1 MRPKLSVVTST
12 TQSLTRPSLSLK
24 SPGPFPRTPN
34 SPVPPSPGGKRFST
48 IQAHSYGYTNSC
60 KSKSI
65 LKKQSMASATSHAEK
80 RIQFQGT
87 PTVHC
92 VTPIENPEEYYG
104 TYTKLSKE
112 ERRWMISQNPDRKVD
127 SWVRGTMLS
136 GVCRRLRL
144 WDRRKESR
152 FCIVGATHGFGDCF
166 LDEISAR
173 EQPVKQAVFQGLDGP
188 CGFRGMFFAAQP
200 HAMLNRRTNFTTYP
214 NADFEICICPPP
226 WENMQSF
233 KIFLLSSD
241 YTTILD
247 LAHVCPPSSDDT
259 SVAIVE
265 KNDRSRDATA
275 RIHFLEN
282 VTADTREYRGIHPI
296 LALESH
302 QENLAKL
309 VDKALRHLPPVSEDG
324 EDISNWIKLADG
336 SQRRKPDF
344 VSATRGP
351 GMRANLFTGL
361 DTGKGLSVA
370 WQIPFVGVHHMQAHL
385 LTPRLVSAM
394 SRAQYGSDVAST
406 NTPLTP
412 EFPFLSIL
420 VSGGHSMLVESTS
433 ITDHTIMAST
443 ADIAIGESL
452 DKAAREI
459 LPTSVLNEAKTT
471 MYGKLLERFAFPNG
485 SADWSSYCAPKTRGE
500 ELIKQPTPWGW
511 TLTSPFANTRQ
522 LQFSFSFLPSMINKL
537 MGAKKTVGENVSD
550 EERVA
555 LAREAMRVCFEHL
568 GSRTIIA
575 LEELQQKARTKGV
588 PEVKTLVISGG
599 VAANRFLMAVLRSF
613 LDVRGFGHVEIVAPP
628 PYLCTDNAAMIGW
641 AGIEMFEAGF
651 STDLGGRALRKWALD
666 PRAEDGGLLGADGW
680 MIK

>member
-12 TQSLTRPSLSLK
+12 AQSLTRPSLSLK
-24 SPGPFPRTPN
+24 SPGPFPRTPI
-34 SPVPPSPGGKRFST
+34 SPVPPSPGGKRFSS
-48 IQAHSYGYTNSC
+48 IQAPSYSYTNSC

-65 LKKQSMASATSHAEK
+65 LKKQPMASATSHAEK

-104 TYTKLSKE
+104 KYTKLSKE
-112 ERRWMISQNPDRKVD
+112 ERRWMK
-127 SWVRGTMLS
+127 RG
-136 GVCRRLRL
+136 
-144 WDRRKESR
+144 
-152 FCIVGATHGFGDCF
+152 
-166 LDEISAR
+166 
-173 EQPVKQAVFQGLDGP
+173 
-188 CGFRGMFFAAQP
+188 
-200 HAMLNRRTNFTTYP
+200 
-214 NADFEICICPPP
+214 
-226 WENMQSF
+226 
-233 KIFLLSSD
+233 LL
-241 YTTILD
+241 T
-247 LAHVCPPSSDDT
+247 LAIETSCDDT

-265 KNDRSRDATA
+265 KIDRPRDVSA

-282 VTADTREYRGIHPI
+282 VTADTRQYRGIHPI

-309 VDKALRHLPPVSEDG
+309 VDKALRHLPPVSENG
-324 EDISNWIKLADG
+324 EDTSKGINLSDG

-370 WQIPFVGVHHMQAHL
+370 WQIPFIGVHHMQAHL

-394 SRAQYGSDVAST
+394 NRAQQDTDVAST
-406 NTPLTP
+406 EQPLTP

-471 MYGKLLERFAFPNG
+471 MYGKLLEQFAFPGG
-485 SADWSSYCAPKTRGE
+485 SADWSSYCAPRTRGE
-500 ELIKQPTPWGW
+500 ELVKQPSPWGW

-522 LQFSFSFLPSMINKL
+522 LQFSFSFLPSMITKL
-537 MGAKKTVGENVSD
+537 MGAKKTVGEDVAD

-575 LEELQQKARTKGV
+575 LEELQQKARNKGV

-680 MIK
+680 MRK

>member
-12 TQSLTRPSLSLK
+12 AQSLTRPSLSLK

-34 SPVPPSPGGKRFST
+34 SPVPLSPGGKRFSS
-48 IQAHSYGYTNSC
+48 IQTQSYGYTNSC

-65 LKKQSMASATSHAEK
+65 LKKQPMASATSHAEK

-112 ERRWMISQNPDRKVD
+112 ERRWMTTRSTVGFPETACLLASAPGSDF
-127 SWVRGTMLS
+127 G
-136 GVCRRLRL
+136 
-144 WDRRKESR
+144 
-152 FCIVGATHGFGDCF
+152 IV
-166 LDEISAR
+166 AR
-173 EQPVKQAVFQGLDGP
+173 NQIEG
-188 CGFRGMFFAAQP
+188 
-200 HAMLNRRTNFTTYP
+200 
-214 NADFEICICPPP
+214 
-226 WENMQSF
+226 S
-233 KIFLLSSD
+233 LLSPLKRHGKSSTVGD
-241 YTTILD
+241 YSTSLD
-247 LAHVCPPSSDDT
+247 SAHFCPPSSDDT

-265 KNDRSRDATA
+265 KNDRSRDVSA

-309 VDKALRHLPPVSEDG
+309 VDKALRQLPRASEDG
-324 EDISNWIKLADG
+324 EDTSKRINLSDG

-361 DTGKGLSVA
+361 DTAKGLSVA

-394 SRAQYGSDVAST
+394 IRAQHDNDTTT
-406 NTPLTP
+406 NAPITP

-459 LPTSVLNEAKTT
+459 LPPSVLNEAKTT

-485 SADWSSYCAPKTRGE
+485 SANWSSYCAPKSRGE
-500 ELIKQPTPWGW
+500 ELIKQPSPWGW

-522 LQFSFSFLPSMINKL
+522 LQFSFSFLPSMITKL
-537 MGAKKTVGENVSD
+537 MGAKKTAGENVSD
-550 EERVA
+550 EERVV

-575 LEELQQKARTKGV
+575 LEELQQKVRNKGV

-651 STDLGGRALRKWALD
+651 STDLGSRALRKWALD
-666 PRAEDGGLLGADGW
+666 SRAEDGGLLGADGW
-680 MIK
+680 MMKQGDATVN

>member
-1 MRPKLSVVTST
+1 MLPSDYITS
-12 TQSLTRPSLSLK
+12 LD
-24 SPGPFPRTPN
+24 F
-34 SPVPPSPGGKRFST
+34 
-48 IQAHSYGYTNSC
+48 A
-60 KSKSI
+60 
-65 LKKQSMASATSHAEK
+65 
-80 RIQFQGT
+80 QF
-87 PTVHC
+87 
-92 VTPIENPEEYYG
+92 
-104 TYTKLSKE
+104 
-112 ERRWMISQNPDRKVD
+112 
-127 SWVRGTMLS
+127 
-136 GVCRRLRL
+136 
-144 WDRRKESR
+144 
-152 FCIVGATHGFGDCF
+152 
-166 LDEISAR
+166 
-173 EQPVKQAVFQGLDGP
+173 
-188 CGFRGMFFAAQP
+188 
-200 HAMLNRRTNFTTYP
+200 
-214 NADFEICICPPP
+214 CPP
-226 WENMQSF
+226 
-233 KIFLLSSD
+233 
-241 YTTILD
+241 Y
-247 LAHVCPPSSDDT
+247 SDDT

-265 KNDRSRDATA
+265 KNDRCRDIST

-309 VDKALRHLPPVSEDG
+309 VDKALKHLPPVSEDG
-324 EDISNWIKLADG
+324 EDTSKLLKLSDG

-344 VSATRGP
+344 VSVTRGP

-361 DTGKGLSVA
+361 DTAKGLSVA

-394 SRAQYGSDVAST
+394 DRAQQGPDVTSA
-406 NTPLTP
+406 NPPLTP

-443 ADIAIGESL
+443 ADIAIGEAL

-459 LPTSVLNEAKTT
+459 IAPSVLNEAKTT
-471 MYGKLLERFAFPNG
+471 MYGKLLEQFAFPNG
-485 SADWSSYCAPKTRGE
+485 SADWSNYCAPKTRGE
-500 ELIKQPTPWGW
+500 ELIKQPSPWGW

-522 LQFSFSFLPSMINKL
+522 LQYSFSFLPSMINKL
-537 MGAKKTVGENVSD
+537 MGAKKTAGKEVSD

-575 LEELQQKARTKGV
+575 LEELQQKARNKGV
-588 PEVKTLVISGG
+588 PDVNTLVISGG
-599 VAANRFLMAVLRSF
+599 VAANRFLMAVLRSY

-680 MIK
+680 MIKKGKDTVY

>member
-1 MRPKLSVVTST
+1 MLISRS
-12 TQSLTRPSLSLK
+12 
-24 SPGPFPRTPN
+24 
-34 SPVPPSPGGKRFST
+34 
-48 IQAHSYGYTNSC
+48 
-60 KSKSI
+60 
-65 LKKQSMASATSHAEK
+65 ASALLRGRICSPSKVIQRAQNRGLLTLAIETS
-80 RIQFQGT
+80 
-87 PTVHC
+87 C
-92 VTPIENPEEYYG
+92 
-104 TYTKLSKE
+104 
-112 ERRWMISQNPDRKVD
+112 
-127 SWVRGTMLS
+127 
-136 GVCRRLRL
+136 
-144 WDRRKESR
+144 
-152 FCIVGATHGFGDCF
+152 
-166 LDEISAR
+166 
-173 EQPVKQAVFQGLDGP
+173 
-188 CGFRGMFFAAQP
+188 
-200 HAMLNRRTNFTTYP
+200 
-214 NADFEICICPPP
+214 
-226 WENMQSF
+226 
-233 KIFLLSSD
+233 
-241 YTTILD
+241 
-247 LAHVCPPSSDDT
+247 DDT

-265 KNDRSRDATA
+265 KNDRCRDIST

-309 VDKALRHLPPVSEDG
+309 VDKALKHLPPVSEDG
-324 EDISNWIKLADG
+324 EDTSKLLKLSDG

-344 VSATRGP
+344 VSVTRGP

-361 DTGKGLSVA
+361 DTAKGLSVA

-394 SRAQYGSDVAST
+394 DRAQQGPDVTSA
-406 NTPLTP
+406 NPPLTP

-420 VSGGHSMLVESTS
+420 VSGGHSMLVGSTS

-443 ADIAIGESL
+443 ADIAIGEAL

-459 LPTSVLNEAKTT
+459 IAPSVLNEAKTT
-471 MYGKLLERFAFPNG
+471 MYGKLLEQFAFPNG
-485 SADWSSYCAPKTRGE
+485 SADWSNYCAPKTRGE
-500 ELIKQPTPWGW
+500 ELIKQPSPWGW

-522 LQFSFSFLPSMINKL
+522 LQYSFSFLPSMINKL
-537 MGAKKTVGENVSD
+537 MGAKKTAGKEVSD

-575 LEELQQKARTKGV
+575 LEELQQKARNKGV
-588 PEVKTLVISGG
+588 PDVNTLVISGG

-680 MIK
+680 MIKKGKDTVY

>member
-1 MRPKLSVVTST
+1 MLISRS
-12 TQSLTRPSLSLK
+12 
-24 SPGPFPRTPN
+24 
-34 SPVPPSPGGKRFST
+34 
-48 IQAHSYGYTNSC
+48 
-60 KSKSI
+60 
-65 LKKQSMASATSHAEK
+65 ASALLRGRICSASKVIQTARNRGLLTLAIETS
-80 RIQFQGT
+80 
-87 PTVHC
+87 C
-92 VTPIENPEEYYG
+92 
-104 TYTKLSKE
+104 
-112 ERRWMISQNPDRKVD
+112 
-127 SWVRGTMLS
+127 
-136 GVCRRLRL
+136 
-144 WDRRKESR
+144 
-152 FCIVGATHGFGDCF
+152 
-166 LDEISAR
+166 
-173 EQPVKQAVFQGLDGP
+173 
-188 CGFRGMFFAAQP
+188 
-200 HAMLNRRTNFTTYP
+200 
-214 NADFEICICPPP
+214 
-226 WENMQSF
+226 
-233 KIFLLSSD
+233 
-241 YTTILD
+241 
-247 LAHVCPPSSDDT
+247 DDT

-265 KNDRSRDATA
+265 KNDRSPDVSA

-309 VDKALRHLPPVSEDG
+309 VNKALGHLPRAAEDG
-324 EDISNWIKLADG
+324 EDTSKRINLSDG
-336 SQRRKPDF
+336 SERRKPDF
-344 VSATRGP
+344 ISATRGP

-361 DTGKGLSVA
+361 DTAKGLSVA

-394 SRAQYGSDVAST
+394 SRAQHGSDVAST
-406 NTPLTP
+406 NPPVTP

-433 ITDHTIMAST
+433 ITEHTIMAST

-459 LPTSVLNEAKTT
+459 LPPSVLNEAKTT
-471 MYGKLLERFAFPNG
+471 MYGRLLERFAFPNG
-485 SADWSSYCAPKTRGE
+485 SADWSSYCAPKSRGE
-500 ELIKQPTPWGW
+500 ELIKHPSPWGW

-537 MGAKKTVGENVSD
+537 MGAKKTAGEDVSN

-575 LEELQQKARTKGV
+575 LEELQQEARNKGV

-613 LDVRGFGHVEIVAPP
+613 LDVRGFGHIEIVAPP